1 MLSTISPNLKWSI
14 EIVSFVQPTF
24 QKPKDSVY
32 YPKLQREASNPDIQ
46 DGESYS
52 IEVLL
57 PQKWLVRLYFR
68 GHLNQDAI

>member
-1 MLSTISPNLKWSI
+1 MLSTISQI

-52 IEVLL
+52 IEVRL
-57 PQKWLVRLYFR
+57 PQK
-68 GHLNQDAI
+68 